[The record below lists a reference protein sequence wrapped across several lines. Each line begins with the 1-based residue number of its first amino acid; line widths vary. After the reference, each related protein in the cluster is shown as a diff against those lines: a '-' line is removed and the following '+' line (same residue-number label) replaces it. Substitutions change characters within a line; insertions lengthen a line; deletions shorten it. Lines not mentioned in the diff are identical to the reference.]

1 MYIFAKRIFMF
12 EIDMKILIYLIL
24 QLELT
29 ITSFYVRDDGKK
41 VYPCCECEYVAGDF
55 YRNGLFRSQVK

>member
-1 MYIFAKRIFMF
+1 MF
-12 EIDMKILIYLIL
+12 EIDMKILTYPIL